1 MCYLCYGFPLNYNFK
16 LNFKTFHIILNN
28 NSICEIVDFK
38 DKHYFSKNIPNI
50 GPGTPSTISG
60 TISNL
65 NTFEKPLPV
74 GPAPSFLQ
82 GSMETSIC
90 KDRSSLGTEN
100 VRSTHHGFL
109 RKAAPS
115 CSRWKSQLG
124 RQSALLMGS
133 HHEDWSG
140 LEPRRGYYA
149 ILPSSVQNARNE
161 EKGRKKMLFLDKIM
175 GYITEIQ
182 SNLAGNQMLNGQH
195 RNNLGVHQRGID

>member
-74 GPAPSFLQ
+74 EPALHSCREAWKHPFAGIGALWALKMWGPLTMGFWGRLPRPVPGRNHSWEGRVPFSWVPIMKTGVAWNPGGDTMQYCHLVSKMQ
-82 GSMETSIC
+82 ETKRRAERRC
-90 KDRSSLGTEN
+90 
-100 VRSTHHGFL
+100 
-109 RKAAPS
+109 
-115 CSRWKSQLG
+115 CSWTR
-124 RQSALLMGS
+124 
-133 HHEDWSG
+133 
-140 LEPRRGYYA
+140 
-149 ILPSSVQNARNE
+149 
-161 EKGRKKMLFLDKIM
+161 
-175 GYITEIQ
+175 
-182 SNLAGNQMLNGQH
+182 
-195 RNNLGVHQRGID
+195 